1 MKKGI
6 LIVIIIGMLGWAVF
20 DFISSSR
27 ERADEGNITSSDS
40 ITSLPLDDSNS
51 NADEVVVESDEIG
64 LESGKIAPDFEVT
77 TLDGEQAKLSDF
89 RGGRVMLNFWATWCP
104 PCRAEMPDMQKVY
117 DEEDVTILAV
127 NMTGTESGEDVVVEF
142 VDDFELTFPIL
153 MDETSDIMNTYE
165 IQAYPTTY
173 MIDSDGRIQFVALG
187 AMNHEQMLQFLSDMD

>member
-1 MKKGI
+1 MKKGK

>member
-1 MKKGI
+1 P
-6 LIVIIIGMLGWAVF
+6 F
-20 DFISSSR
+20 
-27 ERADEGNITSSDS
+27 
-40 ITSLPLDDSNS
+40 PY
-51 NADEVVVESDEIG
+51 
-64 LESGKIAPDFEVT
+64 T
-77 TLDGEQAKLSDF
+77 TLF
-89 RGGRVMLNFWATWCP
+89 RS
-104 PCRAEMPDMQKVY
+104 CRAEMPDMQKVY
-117 DEEDVTILAV
+117 DEEDVTILAI

>member
-6 LIVIIIGMLGWAVF
+6 LIVIIVGMLGWAIF
-20 DFISSSR
+20 DFFGSSR

-40 ITSLPLDDSNS
+40 ITSLPPDDTNSNS
-51 NADEVVVESDEIG
+51 DEVVVESDEIG

-89 RGGRVMLNFWATWCP
+89 RCGRVMLNFWATWCP

-127 NMTGTESGEDVVVEF
+127 NMIGTESGEDVVVEF
-142 VDDFELTFPIL
+142 IDDFELTFPIL

-173 MIDSDGRIQFVALG
+173 MIDSNGRIQFVALG
-187 AMNHEQMLQFLSDMD
+187 AMNHEQMLQFLSDME

>member
-64 LESGKIAPDFEVT
+64 LERGKIAPDFEVT

-127 NMTGTESGEDVVVEF
+127 NMTGTESGEDVVAEF

>member
-64 LESGKIAPDFEVT
+64 LERGKIAPDFEVT

-117 DEEDVTILAV
+117 DEAAVTILAV

-173 MIDSDGRIQFVALG
+173 MIDSNGRIQFVALG

>member
-64 LESGKIAPDFEVT
+64 LERGKIAPDFEVT

-127 NMTGTESGEDVVVEF
+127 NMTGTESGEDVVAEF

-173 MIDSDGRIQFVALG
+173 MIDSNGRIQFVALG